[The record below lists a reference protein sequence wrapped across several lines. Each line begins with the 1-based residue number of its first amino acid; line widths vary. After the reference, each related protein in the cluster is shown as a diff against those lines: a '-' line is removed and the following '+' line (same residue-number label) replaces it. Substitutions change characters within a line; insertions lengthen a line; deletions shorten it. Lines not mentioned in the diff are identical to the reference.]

1 MLLLFFIL
9 LQAYFPWE
17 TKMKN
22 KPEILKDKSL
32 KSVFIFLKE
41 YDICPSAVTKST
53 AYLLF
58 NEVVDT

>member
-1 MLLLFFIL
+1 
-9 LQAYFPWE
+9 
-17 TKMKN
+17 MKN

-41 YDICPSAVTKST
+41 YDICPSSVTKST